1 MNRELRVDYKD
12 FKTRKIKSHGMW
24 LMVSREIDLAL
35 LENGKVYSFEIGQLL
50 DGRYIAERVLN
61 PEHKSNMED
70 KDTNG

>member
-24 LMVSREIDLAL
+24 LMVSRDIDLAL
-35 LENGKVYSFEIGQLL
+35 LDNGKVYQFEIGQLL

-61 PEHKSNMED
+61 PELKATEE
-70 KDTNG
+70 KGE

>member
-24 LMVSREIDLAL
+24 LMVSRDIDLAL
-35 LENGKVYSFEIGQLL
+35 LENGKIYQFEIGQLL

-61 PEHKSNMED
+61 LPTEENTADE
-70 KDTNG
+70 